1 MKRLRQD
8 IEIAHRRRWP
18 GRAMTSV
25 SCVWLLLSSP
35 DLRLL
40 LIHRTVHALQQTCQ
54 AYPRYRWFW
63 LTLRLMIEPTKWIA
77 QVGAKSLIRNS
88 CDIEGGV
95 CFSSQGHIVYGARK
109 TGSGTVIGP
118 RVTVGMNLTDRG
130 SPTIGRGVWIGADC
144 VIYGS
149 INIGD
154 GATLLPG
161 TVLTRSIPAGVVM
174 QGNPAQL
181 VLRDFDNSE
190 LRSHGGID
198 AMQHV
203 TVKRRD

>member
-1 MKRLRQD
+1 MKRVKQD

-18 GRAMTSV
+18 GRAMTPV
-25 SCVWLLLSSP
+25 SCLSLLLRSP

-40 LIHRTVHALQQTCQ
+40 WVHRIVHGLHQKRG
-54 AYPRYRWFW
+54 AYPRYKW
-63 LTLRLMIEPTKWIA
+63 LWLALLGLIEPTKWA
-77 QVGAKSLIRNS
+77 TQVGAKSIIRNS
-88 CDIEGGV
+88 CDIDGGV
-95 CFSSQGHIVYGARK
+95 CFSSQGYIVFGARK
-109 TGSGTVIGP
+109 TGSGTVVGP

-130 SPTIGRGVWIGADC
+130 SPEIGSGVWIGADC

-149 INIGD
+149 ISIGD

-181 VLRDFDNSE
+181 VLRNFDNSE
-190 LRSHGGID
+190 LRAHYDID

-203 TVKRRD
+203 TAKRRR